1 MLHSTIGEDSFRGCL
16 GAFLNNHKFETAE
29 PVQLW
34 QSCTKQINGTK
45 NIKVGFFLFKILKF
59 GI

>member
-45 NIKVGFFLFKILKF
+45 NIKVESLKI
-59 GI
+59 